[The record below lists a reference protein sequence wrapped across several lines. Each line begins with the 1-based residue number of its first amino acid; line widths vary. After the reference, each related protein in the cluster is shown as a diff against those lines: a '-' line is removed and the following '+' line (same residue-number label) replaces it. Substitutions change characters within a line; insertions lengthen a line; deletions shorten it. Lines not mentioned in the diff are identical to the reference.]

1 MKLCKLPCSS
11 RESSWSAPQGRP
23 DSLIYAP
30 ERGFVLSKLSI
41 EDLRRMRSVMSLLM
55 GGNDN
60 AQPLPRLENR
70 CRCYWNFHT
79 PTTIEMLLSVGHC
92 QAKIF
97 RSNHNGK
104 TRSWNA
110 MGESSTPPFRNRPRF
125 GKRRRSIS
133 SESCFWPDLEPDLV
147 HLLFRDVPFLSLIAA
162 NRVHA
167 SPRHFDPLFSE
178 TMNRNR
184 PDFPAGGSVM

>member
-110 MGESSTPPFRNRPRF
+110 MGESSTPPFPKPPALRQAPAQHFFRNRAF
-125 GKRRRSIS
+125 GSTS
-133 SESCFWPDLEPDLV
+133 SPTSFVFW
-147 HLLFRDVPFLSLIAA
+147 FRDVPFFSLIAA
-162 NRVHA
+162 NRVYA
-167 SPRHFDPLFSE
+167 SQDISR
-178 TMNRNR
+178 RC
-184 PDFPAGGSVM
+184 FPKP

>member
-1 MKLCKLPCSS
+1 MCRNGDLC
-11 RESSWSAPQGRP
+11 SANCP
-23 DSLIYAP
+23 L
-30 ERGFVLSKLSI
+30 KK
-41 EDLRRMRSVMSLLM
+41 LRRMRSVMSLLM

-104 TRSWNA
+104 TSSWNA
-110 MGESSTPPFRNRPRF
+110 MGESSTPPFPQPSALRQAPAQHFFRNRAF
-125 GKRRRSIS
+125 GSTS
-133 SESCFWPDLEPDLV
+133 SPTSFVFW
-147 HLLFRDVPFLSLIAA
+147 FRDVPLFSLIAA
-162 NRVHA
+162 NRVYA
-167 SPRHFDPLFSE
+167 SQDVRDVVSK
-178 TMNRNR
+178 TMNRDR